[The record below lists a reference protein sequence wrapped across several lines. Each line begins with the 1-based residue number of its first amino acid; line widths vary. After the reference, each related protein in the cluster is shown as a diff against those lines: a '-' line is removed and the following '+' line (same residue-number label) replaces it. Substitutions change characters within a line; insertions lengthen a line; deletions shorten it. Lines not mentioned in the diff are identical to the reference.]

1 MFRPLHILCD
11 LDSIVADLLPKWVQ
25 LYNDEFNETLS
36 IDKITTFD
44 LSSCVPSER
53 LPKMYSFISGD
64 TMASLPPVAGAIE
77 TLKKLQDEGHQI
89 HIVSAYT
96 PDQPETATE
105 KVKWVKLHM
114 PWLNT
119 RYITLMSQKHL
130 IVGDVLIDDRPHTIE
145 AYRQMPHGEDALL
158 CTIAYPYNK
167 CVEHIYDCYALD
179 YKHQAEAW
187 KQIHEVITERAH
199 R

>member
-1 MFRPLHILCD
+1 MPRPLHILCD

-36 IDKITTFD
+36 IADITTFD
-44 LSSCVPSER
+44 LSSCVPAER
-53 LPKMYSFISGD
+53 LDKMYSFINGE
-64 TMASLPPVAGAIE
+64 TMASLLPVAGAIE
-77 TLKKLQDEGHQI
+77 TLKKLQDEGHMI

-105 KVKWVKLHM
+105 KVKWVKVWM

-145 AYRQMPHGEDALL
+145 AYRQMPHGKDALL

-167 CVEHIYDCYALD
+167 CVEHLYDCYAAD
-179 YKHQAEAW
+179 YNHPVEAW
-187 KQIHEVITERAH
+187 EQIYKSITKRAEQ
-199 R
+199 